1 MKPNTVRT
9 SVDIPRD
16 LHLRLK
22 KVAAERGCSARQLI
36 LRGVEN
42 AVAEKPVRK
51 AARRLDLRNNPIIK
65 GTGKTLEIDNA
76 KINELLADLY

>member
-22 KVAAERGCSARQLI
+22 KVAAERGCSKRQLI
-36 LRGVEN
+36 LRSIEIAVETP
-42 AVAEKPVRK
+42 EPKK
-51 AARRLDLRNNPIIK
+51 KRRLDLSKPLVSSR
-65 GTGKTLEIDNA
+65 GKVFGMSNRE
-76 KINELLADLY
+76 INELIEAP